1 MRKKSS
7 RKKSNKKKFSKP
19 IDWDDIPAKKQAF
32 LDIMHNIVQNPSLG
46 DTYLGSDDEAAN
58 AFRAA
63 GMNVP
68 PGVKVVFVPAG
79 DSNKVGG
86 GSAVIELP
94 PTRSTK
100 AATSDEQLLELFL
113 CTYNIW

>member
-1 MRKKSS
+1 MRNKSS
-7 RKKSNKKKFSKP
+7 KKKSNKKKSNEP
-19 IDWDDIPAKKQAF
+19 AAWDDIPAKKQAF

-46 DTYLGSDDEAAN
+46 DTYLRSDDEAAK
-58 AFRAA
+58 AFQAA

-68 PGVKVVFVPAG
+68 PDVKVVFVPAG

-94 PTRSTK
+94 PKRSTK